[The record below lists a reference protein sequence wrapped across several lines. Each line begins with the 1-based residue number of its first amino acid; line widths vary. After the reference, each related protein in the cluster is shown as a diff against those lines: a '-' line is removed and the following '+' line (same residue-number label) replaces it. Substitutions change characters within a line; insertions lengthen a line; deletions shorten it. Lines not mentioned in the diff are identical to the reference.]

1 MRGETHYTPAW
12 WVPGAHLRTMWG
24 RLTRRRLTTP
34 VRAERWTTPDDDLLD
49 LRRLDPP
56 AGAPATTPHLVFLH
70 GLEGGVHSHYVANL
84 FAEAERRG
92 WGADLLLFRGCA
104 GELNRARRFYHS
116 GETTDFD
123 FALRR
128 IAAERPRAP
137 IGLAGVSL
145 GGNVLLKWLGE
156 RGDDGVPDAV
166 RGAVAVSVP
175 FDLARGCKHI
185 SRGFSRVYERFFLRS
200 LVAKARRKLAR
211 DPDLCDPAALDRV
224 RTRWDFDD
232 VVTAPV
238 HGAVAVS
245 APFDLARGSRHLSR
259 GFSRVYERF
268 FLRSLVAKARRKL
281 ARHPDLCDA
290 AALERVRTL
299 WDFDDVITAPVHGFR
314 DALDYYTQS
323 SSIHFLSRIRVPT
336 LLLSAVDDPFL
347 PPEVLEEVR
356 AIAPKNPALELEFVR
371 RGGHV
376 GFVSGRVP
384 WRPVY
389 YAEWRV
395 GDFLA
400 SQFGQRERLSSPRLL
415 PTNAR

>member
-1 MRGETHYTPAW
+1 
-12 WVPGAHLRTMWG
+12 MWG

-34 VRAERWTTPDDDLLD
+34 VRAERWTTSDDDVLD

-56 AGAPATTPHLVFLH
+56 AGAGAATPHLVFLH

-84 FAEAERRG
+84 FAEAARRG
-92 WGADLLLFRGCA
+92 WSADLILFRGCA

-116 GETTDFD
+116 GETTDLD

-128 IAAERPRAP
+128 IAAERPHAP

-156 RGDDGVPDAV
+156 HGTDDVPATV
-166 RGAVAVSVP
+166 RGAVAISVP
-175 FDLARGCKHI
+175 FDLARGSRHI

-200 LVAKARRKLAR
+200 LVAKARAKL
-211 DPDLCDPAALDRV
+211 
-224 RTRWDFDD
+224 T
-232 VVTAPV
+232 
-238 HGAVAVS
+238 
-245 APFDLARGSRHLSR
+245 
-259 GFSRVYERF
+259 
-268 FLRSLVAKARRKL
+268 
-281 ARHPDLCDA
+281 RHPDLCDV
-290 AALERVRTL
+290 AALDRVRTL
-299 WDFDDVITAPVHGFR
+299 WDFDDAVTAPLHGFR
-314 DALDYYTQS
+314 DARDYYSRS

-336 LLLSAVDDPFL
+336 LLLSALDDPFL
-347 PPEVLEEVR
+347 PPEVLDEVR
-356 AIAPKNPALELEFVR
+356 SIAAGNPALELEFVR

-395 GDFLA
+395 AEFLA
-400 SQFGQRERLSSPRLL
+400 GLFSQRSTVSGSATALSVGHTDEHR
-415 PTNAR
+415 

>member
-1 MRGETHYTPAW
+1 MPRETTYTPAW
-12 WVPGAHLRTMWG
+12 WVPGPHLRTMWG

-34 VRAERWTTPDDDLLD
+34 VRVERWTTPDDDVLE

-56 AGAPATTPHLVFLH
+56 SSAATPPPHLVFLH

-84 FAEAERRG
+84 FAEAVRRG
-92 WGADLLLFRGCA
+92 WSADLMLFRGCA
-104 GELNRARRFYHS
+104 GEVNRTRRFYHS

-128 IAAERPRAP
+128 IVAERPDAP

-156 RGDDGVPDAV
+156 RGDSGVPATV

-175 FDLARGCKHI
+175 FDLARGC
-185 SRGFSRVYERFFLRS
+185 RY
-200 LVAKARRKLAR
+200 
-211 DPDLCDPAALDRV
+211 
-224 RTRWDFDD
+224 
-232 VVTAPV
+232 
-238 HGAVAVS
+238 
-245 APFDLARGSRHLSR
+245 LSR

-268 FLRSLVAKARRKL
+268 FLRSLLAKARRKL

-290 AALERVRTL
+290 EALDRVRTL
-299 WDFDDVITAPVHGFR
+299 WDFDNVVTAPVHGFR
-314 DALDYYTQS
+314 NALDYYTQS
-323 SSIHFLSRIRVPT
+323 SSIHYLSSVRVPT

-347 PPEVLEEVR
+347 PPEVLDEVR
-356 AIAPKNPALELEFVR
+356 SVARDNPALELEFVR

-395 GDFLA
+395 ADFLSRRFKEPLVPA
-400 SQFGQRERLSSPRLL
+400 RTLSR
-415 PTNAR
+415 R

>member
-1 MRGETHYTPAW
+1 VPREITYSPAW
-12 WVPGAHLRTMWG
+12 WVPGPHLRTMWG
-24 RLTRRRLTTP
+24 RLTRRRLATP
-34 VRAERWTTPDDDLLD
+34 VRVERWTTPDDDVLE

-56 AGAPATTPHLVFLH
+56 AGAGTSTPHLVFLH

-84 FAEAERRG
+84 FAEATHRG
-92 WGADLLLFRGCA
+92 WSADLVLFRGCA
-104 GELNRARRFYHS
+104 GDLNRARRFYHS

-128 IAAERPRAP
+128 IVAERPEAP

-156 RGDDGVPDAV
+156 RSEDGVPATV

-175 FDLARGCKHI
+175 FDLARGSRYI

-200 LVAKARRKLAR
+200 LVAK
-211 DPDLCDPAALDRV
+211 
-224 RTRWDFDD
+224 TRQ
-232 VVTAPV
+232 
-238 HGAVAVS
+238 
-245 APFDLARGSRHLSR
+245 
-259 GFSRVYERF
+259 
-268 FLRSLVAKARRKL
+268 KL

-290 AALERVRTL
+290 GALDRVRTL
-299 WDFDDVITAPVHGFR
+299 WDFDDVVTAPVHGFR

-323 SSIHFLSRIRVPT
+323 SSIRYLSRVRIPT
-336 LLLSAVDDPFL
+336 LLLSAIDDPFL
-347 PPEVLEEVR
+347 PSEVLDEVR
-356 AIAPKNPALELEFVR
+356 SIARENPALDVEFVR

-389 YAEWRV
+389 YAEWRIA
-395 GDFLA
+395 DFLA
-400 SQFGQRERLSSPRLL
+400 KQFVKPYMNVEQSVRALEQP
-415 PTNAR
+415 

>member
-1 MRGETHYTPAW
+1 MPRELTYAPAW
-12 WVPGAHLRTMWG
+12 WVPGPHLRTMWG

-34 VRAERWTTPDDDLLD
+34 VRVERWTTPDGDVLE
-49 LRRLDPP
+49 LRRLDRPSD
-56 AGAPATTPHLVFLH
+56 AATTTPHLVFLH

-84 FAEAERRG
+84 FAEAARRG
-92 WGADLLLFRGCA
+92 WSADLVLFRGCA

-128 IAAERPRAP
+128 IVAARPEAP
-137 IGLAGVSL
+137 VGLAGVSL

-156 RGDDGVPDAV
+156 QSANGVPARV

-175 FDLARGCKHI
+175 FDLARGSRRI

-200 LVAKARRKLAR
+200 LVAKARQKLA
-211 DPDLCDPAALDRV
+211 
-224 RTRWDFDD
+224 
-232 VVTAPV
+232 
-238 HGAVAVS
+238 H
-245 APFDLARGSRHLSR
+245 
-259 GFSRVYERF
+259 
-268 FLRSLVAKARRKL
+268 
-281 ARHPDLCDA
+281 HPDLCDVV
-290 AALERVRTL
+290 ALDGVRTL
-299 WDFDDVITAPVHGFR
+299 WDFDDVVTAPVHGFR

-323 SSIHFLSRIRVPT
+323 SSIHYLSRVRIPT
-336 LLLSAVDDPFL
+336 LLLSASDDPFL

-356 AIAPKNPALELEFVR
+356 SIARHNPALEVEFVQ

-376 GFVSGRVP
+376 GFVSGRLP

-395 GDFLA
+395 ADFLA
-400 SQFGQRERLSSPRLL
+400 KRFTQVSP
-415 PTNAR
+415 

>member
-1 MRGETHYTPAW
+1 MRREVTYTPAW

-24 RLTRRRLTTP
+24 RLARRRLTTP
-34 VRAERWTTPDDDLLD
+34 VRAERWTTPDDDVLD

-56 AGAPATTPHLVFLH
+56 VGAGADTPHLVFLH

-84 FAEAERRG
+84 FAEAAQRG
-92 WGADLLLFRGCA
+92 WSADLILFRGCA

-128 IAAERPRAP
+128 IAAERPQAP

-156 RGDDGVPDAV
+156 HGADDVPNAV
-166 RGAVAVSVP
+166 RGAVAISVP
-175 FDLARGCKHI
+175 FDLARGSRHI

-200 LVAKARRKLAR
+200 LVAKARAKLA
-211 DPDLCDPAALDRV
+211 
-224 RTRWDFDD
+224 
-232 VVTAPV
+232 
-238 HGAVAVS
+238 H
-245 APFDLARGSRHLSR
+245 
-259 GFSRVYERF
+259 
-268 FLRSLVAKARRKL
+268 
-281 ARHPDLCDA
+281 HPDLCDA
-290 AALERVRTL
+290 AALDRVRTL
-299 WDFDDVITAPVHGFR
+299 WDFDDAVTAPLHGFR
-314 DALDYYTQS
+314 DAIDYYSQS
-323 SSIHFLSRIRVPT
+323 SSIHFLSRIRLPT

-347 PPEVLEEVR
+347 PPEVLDEVR
-356 AIAPKNPALELEFVR
+356 AIARGNPALELEFVR

-376 GFVSGRVP
+376 GFVSGRAP

-395 GDFLA
+395 ADFLA
-400 SQFGQRERLSSPRLL
+400 RRFGQRTASSGTATASTVAHADERG
-415 PTNAR
+415 